1 MLPAPPPAQSCY
13 IYEIKNL
20 RIYQSESENLLS
32 PEVNIEHAISQ
43 ACTSAAKVPW
53 SANKVV
59 SVFLVTYVVVDYL
72 PPVHVRSYLLNNPLV
87 HTPLAPNNHYL
98 IVCCNG
104 YLRSRSL
111 SSLTSPCPCPICSC
125 LESEE
130 SRSVEITTDAYV

>member
-59 SVFLVTYVVVDYL
+59 SVFLVTYVVVEHLPLFVKQDFYL
-72 PPVHVRSYLLNNPLV
+72 THPSCTHCCPQQPPLH
-87 HTPLAPNNHYL
+87 
-98 IVCCNG
+98 
-104 YLRSRSL
+104 
-111 SSLTSPCPCPICSC
+111 
-125 LESEE
+125 
-130 SRSVEITTDAYV
+130 